1 MSLTL
6 QQGINPWLWH
16 RITLALTVRCVLA
29 AMFGDRY
36 LYFVK
41 LNLDFTLVCHV
52 RMFFIGNLGWISTQN
67 TDFLSCTMRNINL
80 FDCFSQQSKHAWFS
94 FQYPIS
100 CCVYFASILLFPV
113 HSSVC
118 SIFLTSAA
126 TFQHLFSTTDAQLLM
141 ESGLF
146 VGFQWWCQ
154 SSTCH

>member
-29 AMFGDRY
+29 AMLGDGY

-67 TDFLSCTMRNINL
+67 IDFLSCTMQNAQNINL
-80 FDCFSQQSKHAWFS
+80 FAVSQQSEHAWFS
-94 FQYPIS
+94 FQYSIS
-100 CCVYFASILLFPV
+100 CFVYFAYLLFFPA

-118 SIFLTSAA
+118 SIFLTFVAIVFIQLSKVC
-126 TFQHLFSTTDAQLLM
+126 FQHPTTNEVRIVCSA
-141 ESGLF
+141 
-146 VGFQWWCQ
+146 W
-154 SSTCH
+154 H

>member
-29 AMFGDRY
+29 AMLGDGY

-67 TDFLSCTMRNINL
+67 IDFLSCTMQNAQNINL
-80 FDCFSQQSKHAWFS
+80 FAVSQQSEHAWFS
-94 FQYPIS
+94 FQYSIS
-100 CCVYFASILLFPV
+100 CFVYFAYLLFFPA

-118 SIFLTSAA
+118 SIFLTSVAIVFIQLSKVC
-126 TFQHLFSTTDAQLLM
+126 FQHPTTNEVRIVCSA
-141 ESGLF
+141 
-146 VGFQWWCQ
+146 W
-154 SSTCH
+154 H